1 MTKILTIF
9 LPSFRIS
16 WRPFQ
21 DSALLVPDVPLF
33 WLEALSQCLDDNVY
47 ILCTCYVLWFRRQS
61 SSSVHFSSSHLA
73 WSRQACLWIAL
84 SNIVDNSLLHFQRC
98 NYFLSASFACPST
111 STEFP
116 PGFFFFFAWV
126 SWFPTKN
133 VFCSGHGSLLEHHE
147 KLLWCSLILK
157 QPHCFKSIVYL
168 NYYY

>member
-9 LPSFRIS
+9 LPSFRMS

-116 PGFFFFFAWV
+116 PGFFFFFFFCQSVLV
-126 SWFPTKN
+126 SYQERLLQWPWQSPRTPWKAPVVLAN
-133 VFCSGHGSLLEHHE
+133 PQAASLLQ
-147 KLLWCSLILK
+147 I
-157 QPHCFKSIVYL
+157 HCL
-168 NYYY
+168 P